1 MLSPNP
7 IGWFELAVS
16 DMQRA
21 RLFYHNVFA
30 FEFEL
35 LEMGEDLMA
44 MFPFDHTK
52 PGCSGALVQGGNYV
66 PGNTGTMMYFE
77 CSDVAPYLAKVEQAG
92 GQLLL
97 SKTSIGPHGFI
108 GIFLDSE
115 GNKVGMHSPQQPI

>member
-1 MLSPNP
+1 MLNP
-7 IGWFELAVS
+7 VGWFEIPVA

-21 RLFYHNVFA
+21 RQFYHQVFTVQ
-30 FEFEL
+30 FEL
-35 LEMGEDLMA
+35 QEMGADLMA

-52 PGCSGALVQGGNYV
+52 PGCSGALVQGKDYV
-66 PGNTGTMMYFE
+66 PGITGTMVYFE
-77 CSDVAPYLAKVEQAG
+77 CPDVAPYLAKVENAG

-115 GNKVGMHSPQQPI
+115 GNKVGMHSQQ

>member
-1 MLSPNP
+1 MLNP
-7 IGWFELAVS
+7 VGWFELPVS

-21 RLFYHNVFA
+21 QRFYHHVFLVA
-30 FEFEL
+30 FEL
-35 LEMGEDLMA
+35 VDMAADLMA

-52 PGCSGALVQGGNYV
+52 PGCSGALVQGKEYV
-66 PGNTGTMMYFE
+66 PGNTGTMVYFE
-77 CSDVAPYLAKVEQAG
+77 CTDVAPYLAKVEPAG

-115 GNKVGMHSPQQPI
+115 GNKVGMHSQQ